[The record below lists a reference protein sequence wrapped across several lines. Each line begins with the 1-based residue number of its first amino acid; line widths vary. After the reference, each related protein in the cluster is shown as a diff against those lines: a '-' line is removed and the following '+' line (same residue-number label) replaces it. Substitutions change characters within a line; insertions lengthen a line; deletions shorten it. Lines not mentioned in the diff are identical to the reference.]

1 MQTMLSQVELNK
13 LFIRHGIPSA
23 GRILIREARDV
34 GPAREIQRRT
44 DTVRT
49 RYQSRKMDRPI
60 LAESRTVELPAIVLY
75 ENDESVLEYWP
86 QPFKIDLLI
95 DGLKHGRTRTQH
107 VPDALLVTEAG
118 FRVEEWREEERL
130 LKAAQKS
137 PKRFYKD
144 DAGRWHHVP
153 AEEYLSALNIEYRL
167 RSADELPR
175 VFLAN
180 LGFLADFARE
190 DAPPVP
196 DEVATAIKAVVDE
209 KRIVPHLA
217 LVHEH
222 GFKADQVFQLVL
234 CGGIYA
240 NLYAQRLDQVEE
252 LLLFR
257 SETIYQAHTL
267 MAGAHVTSAPPCE
280 LTLHPGSRF
289 TFDGRSL
296 EVVFVGATSVVTR
309 AEDQD
314 TCTLP
319 LALVEQLF
327 RESAIEVPE
336 GARKRTVEY
345 DLTTVVANERGLDI
359 AMKRLDAIRHPEG
372 SGIPERTLRRHRQAI
387 NGVTSVQEQLK
398 LLVPRRSGNTRRRL
412 PQAVLDTALE
422 VVEEHHNKAK
432 RQPVSATYTQFKARC
447 EERELRPM
455 SESGFY
461 VWIKDHIDIK
471 AREGRRAAYQ
481 QASIPLLYDYDQ
493 PVHGVRPHAVVYIDH
508 TTVNQLCRGMEIQNL
523 GKPFLTIALDG
534 AVGKVRAMYL
544 SYDAPSANTVLMI
557 LRDYTRRNG
566 RLPDTIV
573 LDNGA
578 EFHSVALKRFCD
590 LFRINIRWRRR
601 SKPRDSTLVERMLGV
616 TETEVFSAQDGNT
629 RCLKNPRMVSAEVH
643 PENFIRWTLPALH
656 GSIEHFLFDIHP
668 SRVHPRFG
676 VSPNDRE
683 NRLIV
688 ELGSRDHVIVRYDEH
703 FRLLTAPHSG
713 NKPTRVVDRQRGVF
727 VDGMHYWHE
736 CLAKAK
742 PREEAEVRVEMWCAR
757 VVYVCFRGDWVIA
770 QARDGGRLDGRFR
783 HEYEIAKRMETRVRR
798 TRAQQARR
806 SSVGSH
812 RKQSLWI
819 PELWDP
825 RLREQAVEAYGLY
838 SSLGMAEA
846 FDGARSARASDL
858 VLAGTAVAGAPK
870 QESISGRISS
880 QQLSQAPAKTPKP
893 ADVTVPAPTTRGADV
908 PEDKPYTYF

>member
-1 MQTMLSQVELNK
+1 MLSQLELNE
-13 LFIRHGIPSA
+13 LFTRHGIPSA
-23 GRILIREARDV
+23 GRILIHEARDA

-49 RYQSRKMDRPI
+49 RYQSRKMGRPV

-75 ENDESVLEYWP
+75 ENDKSVFEYWP
-86 QPFKIDLLI
+86 QPFKIDLLVE
-95 DGLKHGRTRTQH
+95 GLKNGRTRTQH
-107 VPDALLVTEAG
+107 VPDALLITETG
-118 FRVEEWREEERL
+118 FRVEEWREEQRL
-130 LKAAQKS
+130 LEAAQKN

-175 VFLAN
+175 IFVAN
-180 LGFLADFARE
+180 LNFLADFARA

-196 DEVATAIKAVVDE
+196 EEVATAIRTVVHE

-222 GFKADQVFQLVL
+222 GFKADQIFQLVFA
-234 CGGIYA
+234 GEIYA
-240 NLYAQRLDQVEE
+240 NLHTQRLDRVEE

-257 SETIYQAHTL
+257 SETIYQAHALTATAEIGL
-267 MAGAHVTSAPPCE
+267 APPCE
-280 LTLHPGSRF
+280 LALRPGSRF
-289 TFDGRSL
+289 IFDGRSL
-296 EVVFVGATSVVTR
+296 EVVLAGTTSIVAR
-309 AEDQD
+309 AEDKS

-336 GARKRTVEY
+336 SARKRTVEY
-345 DLTTVVANERGLDI
+345 DVSTIVANEKDLGV
-359 AMKRLDAIRHPEG
+359 AMRRLEAIRNPEG
-372 SGIPERTLRRHRQAI
+372 SGIPERTLRRYRQAI
-387 NGVTSVQEQLK
+387 KGVTSVQDQLK
-398 LLVPRRSGNTRRRL
+398 LLAPRRSGNTGRRL
-412 PQAVLDTALE
+412 PQAVLDVALE
-422 VVEEHHNKAK
+422 VVDERHNQAN
-432 RQPVSATYTQFKARC
+432 RQPVSATYVQFKARC
-447 EERELRPM
+447 EERGLVPM

-461 VWIKDHIDIK
+461 VWIKDHVDIK

-481 QASIPLLYDYDQ
+481 QAPIPLWYDHEQ

-508 TTVNQLCRGMEIQNL
+508 TTVNQLCRGMEIENL
-523 GKPFLTIALDG
+523 GKPYLTIAFDG
-534 AVGKVRAMYL
+534 AVGKARAMYL

-557 LRDYTRRNG
+557 LRDYVRRNG

-578 EFHSVALKRFCD
+578 EFHSAALKRFCD
-590 LFRINIRWRRR
+590 LFRVHIRWRRR

-616 TETEVFSAQDGNT
+616 TETEVIAAQDGNT

-656 GSIEHFLFDIHP
+656 GSIEYFLFDLHP
-668 SRVHPRFG
+668 DRKHPRFG

-683 NRLIV
+683 RRLLV
-688 ELGSRDHVIVRYDEH
+688 ELGSRDHVIVRYDET
-703 FRLLTAPHSG
+703 FRLLTASHSG
-713 NKPTRVVDRQRGVF
+713 NKPMRVVDRQRGVF

-742 PREEAEVRVEMWCAR
+742 PKEEVEVRVEMWCAR
-757 VVYVCFRGDWVIA
+757 VVYVCFRENWVIA

-783 HEYEIAKRMETRVRR
+783 HEYEIAKRTENRERR

-806 SSVGSH
+806 SSAGAH
-812 RKQSLWI
+812 RKQELWI
-819 PELWDP
+819 PERWDP
-825 RLREQAVEAYGLY
+825 RLREQAVEAYNLY
-838 SSLGMAEA
+838 SRLGMTEA
-846 FDGARSARASDL
+846 FAGARSTRAGDL
-858 VLAGTAVAGAPK
+858 ALACTAVASAPK
-870 QESISGRISS
+870 QESTAGTTST
-880 QQLSQAPAKTPKP
+880 QQLTLAPAKAPKP
-893 ADVTVPAPTTRGADV
+893 ADGTSSAPTPRDADV
-908 PEDKPYTYF
+908 PEAKPYSYF

>member
-1 MQTMLSQVELNK
+1 MLSQLELNE
-13 LFIRHGIPSA
+13 LFTRHGIPSA
-23 GRILIREARDV
+23 GRILIHEARDA

-49 RYQSRKMDRPI
+49 RYQSRKMGRPV

-75 ENDESVLEYWP
+75 ENDKSVFEYWP
-86 QPFKIDLLI
+86 QPFKIDLLVE
-95 DGLKHGRTRTQH
+95 GLKNGRTRTQH
-107 VPDALLVTEAG
+107 VPDALLITETG
-118 FRVEEWREEERL
+118 FRVEEWREEQRL
-130 LKAAQKS
+130 LEAAQKN

-175 VFLAN
+175 ILVAN
-180 LGFLADFARE
+180 LNFLADFARA

-196 DEVATAIKAVVDE
+196 EEVATAIRTVVHE

-222 GFKADQVFQLVL
+222 GFKADQIFQLVFA
-234 CGGIYA
+234 GEIYA
-240 NLYAQRLDQVEE
+240 NLHTQRLDRVEE

-257 SETIYQAHTL
+257 SETIYQAHALTATAEIGL
-267 MAGAHVTSAPPCE
+267 APPCE
-280 LTLHPGSRF
+280 LALRPGSRF
-289 TFDGRSL
+289 IFDGRSL
-296 EVVFVGATSVVTR
+296 EVVLAGTTSIVAR
-309 AEDQD
+309 AEDKS

-336 GARKRTVEY
+336 SARKRTVEY
-345 DLTTVVANERGLDI
+345 DVSTIVANEKDLGV
-359 AMKRLDAIRHPEG
+359 AMRRLEAIRNPEG
-372 SGIPERTLRRHRQAI
+372 SGIPERTLRRYRQAI
-387 NGVTSVQEQLK
+387 KGVTSVQDQLK
-398 LLVPRRSGNTRRRL
+398 LLAPRRSGNTGRRL
-412 PQAVLDTALE
+412 PQAVLDVALE
-422 VVEEHHNKAK
+422 VVDEHHNQAN
-432 RQPVSATYTQFKARC
+432 RQPVSATYVQFKARC
-447 EERELRPM
+447 EERGLVPM

-461 VWIKDHIDIK
+461 VWIKDHVDIK

-481 QASIPLLYDYDQ
+481 QAPIPLWYDHEQ

-508 TTVNQLCRGMEIQNL
+508 TTVNQLCRGMEIENL
-523 GKPFLTIALDG
+523 GKPYLTIAFDG
-534 AVGKVRAMYL
+534 AVGKARAMYL

-557 LRDYTRRNG
+557 LRDYVRRNG

-578 EFHSVALKRFCD
+578 EFHSAALKRFCD
-590 LFRINIRWRRR
+590 LFRVHIRWRRR

-616 TETEVFSAQDGNT
+616 TETEVIAAQDGNT

-656 GSIEHFLFDIHP
+656 GSIEYFLFDLHP
-668 SRVHPRFG
+668 DRKHPRFG

-683 NRLIV
+683 RRLLV
-688 ELGSRDHVIVRYDEH
+688 ELGSRDHVIVRYDET
-703 FRLLTAPHSG
+703 FRLLTASHSG
-713 NKPTRVVDRQRGVF
+713 NKPMRVVDRQRGVF

-742 PREEAEVRVEMWCAR
+742 PKEEVEVRVEMWCAR
-757 VVYVCFRGDWVIA
+757 VVYVCFRENWVIA

-783 HEYEIAKRMETRVRR
+783 HEYEIAKRTENRERR

-806 SSVGSH
+806 SSAGAH
-812 RKQSLWI
+812 RKQELWI
-819 PELWDP
+819 PERWDP
-825 RLREQAVEAYGLY
+825 RLREQAVEAYNLY
-838 SSLGMAEA
+838 SRLGMTEA
-846 FDGARSARASDL
+846 FAGARSTRAGDL
-858 VLAGTAVAGAPK
+858 ALACTAVASAPK
-870 QESISGRISS
+870 QESTAGTTST
-880 QQLSQAPAKTPKP
+880 QQLTLAPAKAPKP
-893 ADVTVPAPTTRGADV
+893 ADGTSSAPTPRDADV
-908 PEDKPYTYF
+908 PEAKPYSYF

>member
-1 MQTMLSQVELNK
+1 MLSQLELNE
-13 LFIRHGIPSA
+13 LFTRHGIPSA
-23 GRILIREARDV
+23 GRILIHEARDA

-49 RYQSRKMDRPI
+49 RYQSRKMGRPV

-75 ENDESVLEYWP
+75 ENDKSVFEYWP
-86 QPFKIDLLI
+86 QPFKIDLLVE
-95 DGLKHGRTRTQH
+95 GLKNGRTRTQH
-107 VPDALLVTEAG
+107 VPDALLITETG
-118 FRVEEWREEERL
+118 FRVEEWREEQRL
-130 LKAAQKS
+130 LEAAQKN

-175 VFLAN
+175 ILVAN
-180 LGFLADFARE
+180 LNFLADFARA

-196 DEVATAIKAVVDE
+196 EEVATAIRTVVHE

-222 GFKADQVFQLVL
+222 GFKADQIFQLVFA
-234 CGGIYA
+234 GEIYA
-240 NLYAQRLDQVEE
+240 NLHTQRLDRVEE

-257 SETIYQAHTL
+257 SETIYQAHALTATAEIGL
-267 MAGAHVTSAPPCE
+267 APPCE
-280 LTLHPGSRF
+280 LALRPGSRF
-289 TFDGRSL
+289 IFDGRSL
-296 EVVFVGATSVVTR
+296 EVVLAGTTSIVAR
-309 AEDQD
+309 AEDKS

-336 GARKRTVEY
+336 SARKRTVEY
-345 DLTTVVANERGLDI
+345 DVSTIVANEKDLGV
-359 AMKRLDAIRHPEG
+359 AMRRLEAIRNPEG
-372 SGIPERTLRRHRQAI
+372 SGIPERTLRRYRQAI
-387 NGVTSVQEQLK
+387 KGVTSVQDQLK
-398 LLVPRRSGNTRRRL
+398 LLAPRRSGNTGRRL
-412 PQAVLDTALE
+412 PQAVLDVALE
-422 VVEEHHNKAK
+422 VVDEHHNQAN
-432 RQPVSATYTQFKARC
+432 RQPVSATYVQFKARC
-447 EERELRPM
+447 EERGLVPM

-461 VWIKDHIDIK
+461 VWIKDHVDIK

-481 QASIPLLYDYDQ
+481 QAPIPLWYDHEQ

-508 TTVNQLCRGMEIQNL
+508 TTVNQLCRGMEIENL
-523 GKPFLTIALDG
+523 GKPYLTIAFDG
-534 AVGKVRAMYL
+534 AVGKARAMYL

-557 LRDYTRRNG
+557 LRDYVRRNG

-578 EFHSVALKRFCD
+578 EFHSAALKRFCD
-590 LFRINIRWRRR
+590 LFRVHIRWRRR

-616 TETEVFSAQDGNT
+616 TETEVIAAQDGNT

-656 GSIEHFLFDIHP
+656 GSIEYFLFDLHP
-668 SRVHPRFG
+668 DRKHPRFG

-683 NRLIV
+683 RRLLV
-688 ELGSRDHVIVRYDEH
+688 ELGSRDHVIVRYDET
-703 FRLLTAPHSG
+703 FRLLTASHSG
-713 NKPTRVVDRQRGVF
+713 NKPMRVVDRQRGVF

-742 PREEAEVRVEMWCAR
+742 PKEEVEVRVEMWCAR
-757 VVYVCFRGDWVIA
+757 VVYVCFRENWVIA

-783 HEYEIAKRMETRVRR
+783 HEYEIAKRTENRERR

-806 SSVGSH
+806 SSAGAH
-812 RKQSLWI
+812 RKQELWI
-819 PELWDP
+819 PERWDP
-825 RLREQAVEAYGLY
+825 RLREQAVEAYNLY
-838 SSLGMAEA
+838 SRLGMTEA
-846 FDGARSARASDL
+846 FAGARSTRAGDL
-858 VLAGTAVAGAPK
+858 ALACTAVASAPK
-870 QESISGRISS
+870 QESTAGTTST
-880 QQLSQAPAKTPKP
+880 QQLTLAPAKAPKP
-893 ADVTVPAPTTRGADV
+893 ADGTSSAPTPRGADV
-908 PEDKPYTYF
+908 PEAKPYSYF

>member
-1 MQTMLSQVELNK
+1 MLSQLELNE
-13 LFIRHGIPSA
+13 LFTRHGIPSA
-23 GRILIREARDV
+23 GRILIHEARDA

-49 RYQSRKMDRPI
+49 RYQSRKMGRPV

-75 ENDESVLEYWP
+75 ENDKSVFEYWP
-86 QPFKIDLLI
+86 QPFKIDLLVE
-95 DGLKHGRTRTQH
+95 GLKNGRTRTQH
-107 VPDALLVTEAG
+107 VPDALLITETG
-118 FRVEEWREEERL
+118 FRVEEWREEQRL
-130 LKAAQKS
+130 LEAAQKN

-175 VFLAN
+175 IFVAN
-180 LGFLADFARE
+180 LNFLADFARA

-196 DEVATAIKAVVDE
+196 EEVATAIRTVVHE

-222 GFKADQVFQLVL
+222 GFKADQIFQLVFA
-234 CGGIYA
+234 GEIYA
-240 NLYAQRLDQVEE
+240 NLHTQRLDRVEE

-257 SETIYQAHTL
+257 SETIYQAHALTATAEIGL
-267 MAGAHVTSAPPCE
+267 APPCE
-280 LTLHPGSRF
+280 LALRPGSRF
-289 TFDGRSL
+289 IFDGRSL
-296 EVVFVGATSVVTR
+296 EVVLAGTTSIVAR
-309 AEDQD
+309 AEDKS

-336 GARKRTVEY
+336 SARKRTVEY
-345 DLTTVVANERGLDI
+345 DVSTIVANEKDLGV
-359 AMKRLDAIRHPEG
+359 AMRRLEAIRNPEG
-372 SGIPERTLRRHRQAI
+372 SGIPERTLRRYRQAI
-387 NGVTSVQEQLK
+387 KGVTSVQDQLK
-398 LLVPRRSGNTRRRL
+398 LLAPRRSGNTGRRL
-412 PQAVLDTALE
+412 PQAVLDVALE
-422 VVEEHHNKAK
+422 VVDEHHNQAN
-432 RQPVSATYTQFKARC
+432 RQPVSATYVQFKARC
-447 EERELRPM
+447 EERGLVPM

-461 VWIKDHIDIK
+461 VWIKDHVDIK

-481 QASIPLLYDYDQ
+481 QAPIPLWYDHEQ

-508 TTVNQLCRGMEIQNL
+508 TTVNQLCRGMEIENL
-523 GKPFLTIALDG
+523 GKPYLTIAFDG
-534 AVGKVRAMYL
+534 AVGKARAMYL

-557 LRDYTRRNG
+557 LRDYVRRNG

-578 EFHSVALKRFCD
+578 EFHSAALKRFCD
-590 LFRINIRWRRR
+590 LFRVHIRWRRR

-616 TETEVFSAQDGNT
+616 TETEVIAAQDGNT

-656 GSIEHFLFDIHP
+656 GSIEYFLFDLHP
-668 SRVHPRFG
+668 DRKHPRFG

-683 NRLIV
+683 RRLLV
-688 ELGSRDHVIVRYDEH
+688 ELGSRDHVIVRYDET
-703 FRLLTAPHSG
+703 FRLLTASHSG
-713 NKPTRVVDRQRGVF
+713 NKPMRVVDRQRGVF

-742 PREEAEVRVEMWCAR
+742 PKEEVEVRVEMWCAR
-757 VVYVCFRGDWVIA
+757 VVYVCFRENWVIA

-783 HEYEIAKRMETRVRR
+783 HEYEIAKRTENRERR

-806 SSVGSH
+806 SSAGAH
-812 RKQSLWI
+812 RKQELWI
-819 PELWDP
+819 PERWDP
-825 RLREQAVEAYGLY
+825 RLREQAVEAYNLY
-838 SSLGMAEA
+838 SRLGMTEA
-846 FDGARSARASDL
+846 FAGARSTRAGDL
-858 VLAGTAVAGAPK
+858 ALACTAVASAPK
-870 QESISGRISS
+870 QESTAGTTST
-880 QQLSQAPAKTPKP
+880 QQLTLAPAKAPKP
-893 ADVTVPAPTTRGADV
+893 ADGTSSAPTPRDADV
-908 PEDKPYTYF
+908 PEAKPYSYF

>member
-1 MQTMLSQVELNK
+1 MLSQLELND
-13 LFIRHGIPSA
+13 LFARHGIPSA
-23 GRILIREARDV
+23 GRILIREARDA

-49 RYQSRKMDRPI
+49 RYQSRKMDRPV

-95 DGLKHGRTRTQH
+95 EGLKNGRTRTQH
-107 VPDALLVTEAG
+107 VPDALLITETG
-118 FRVEEWREEERL
+118 FRVEEWREEQRL
-130 LKAAQKS
+130 LEAAQKN

-153 AEEYLSALNIEYRL
+153 AEDYLSALNIEYRL

-175 VFLAN
+175 IFVAN
-180 LGFLADFARE
+180 LDFLADFARE

-196 DEVATAIKAVVDE
+196 DDVARAIRTVVHE

-234 CGGIYA
+234 AGEIYA
-240 NLYAQRLDQVEE
+240 NLHAQRLDRVEE

-257 SETIYQAHTL
+257 SQTIYQAHALT
-267 MAGAHVTSAPPCE
+267 AAAPVTPAPPCE
-280 LTLHPGSRF
+280 LALHPGSRF

-296 EVVFVGATSVVTR
+296 EIVLAGATSVIAR
-309 AEDQD
+309 AEDKS

-319 LALVEQLF
+319 LVLVEQLF

-336 GARKRTVEY
+336 DARRRTVEY
-345 DLTTVVANERGLDI
+345 DVTTVVANEKDLDI
-359 AMKRLDAIRHPEG
+359 AIKRLEAIRHPEG
-372 SGIPERTLRRHRQAI
+372 SGIPERTLRRYRQVIKGA
-387 NGVTSVQEQLK
+387 TSVQEQLK
-398 LLVPRRSGNTRRRL
+398 LLAPRRSGNTRRRL
-412 PQAVLDTALE
+412 PQAVLDIAQE
-422 VVEEHHNKAK
+422 IVDQHHNQPN
-432 RQPVSATYTQFKARC
+432 RQPVSATYVQFKARC
-447 EERELRPM
+447 EERGLVPM

-461 VWIKDHIDIK
+461 VWIKDHVNIK

-481 QASIPLLYDYDQ
+481 QAPIPLWYDHEQ

-508 TTVNQLCRGMEIQNL
+508 TTVNQLCRGMEIENL
-523 GKPFLTIALDG
+523 GKPFLTIAFDG
-534 AVGKVRAMYL
+534 AVGKARAMYL
-544 SYDAPSANTVLMI
+544 SYDSPSANTVLMI
-557 LRDYTRRNG
+557 LRDYVRRNG

-578 EFHSVALKRFCD
+578 EFHSAALKRFCD
-590 LFRINIRWRRR
+590 LFRVNIRWRRR

-616 TETEVFSAQDGNT
+616 TETEVIAAQDGNT

-643 PENFIRWTLPALH
+643 PEKFIRWTLPALY
-656 GSIEHFLFDIHP
+656 GSIEHFLFEIHP
-668 SRVHPRFG
+668 ARVHPRFG

-683 NRLIV
+683 SRLLV
-688 ELGSRDHVIVRYDEH
+688 ELGSRDHVIVRYDET
-703 FRLLTAPHSG
+703 FRLLTASHSG
-713 NKPTRVVDRQRGVF
+713 NKPTRAVDRQRGVF
-727 VDGMHYWHE
+727 VDGMHYWLE

-742 PREEAEVRVEMWCAR
+742 PSEKVEVRVEMWCAR

-783 HEYEIAKRMETRVRR
+783 HEYEIAKRTETRERR

-806 SSVGSH
+806 SSAGSH
-812 RKQSLWI
+812 RKQELWI
-819 PELWDP
+819 PERWDP
-825 RLREQAVEAYGLY
+825 RLREQAVEAYHLY
-838 SSLGMAEA
+838 SRLGMTEA
-846 FDGARSARASDL
+846 FAGARSTRAGDL
-858 VLAGTAVAGAPK
+858 ALAGTAVAGAPK
-870 QESISGRISS
+870 QESTAGRASAKP
-880 QQLSQAPAKTPKP
+880 LTQAPANTPKSM
-893 ADVTVPAPTTRGADV
+893 DVTVAAPMTPDSDV
-908 PEDKPYTYF
+908 PEAKKYSYF

>member
-1 MQTMLSQVELNK
+1 MLSEAELNELLARYK
-13 LFIRHGIPSA
+13 IPSS
-23 GRILIREARDV
+23 GRILIREARDA

-49 RYQSRKMDRPI
+49 RYQSRKMDRPV

-95 DGLKHGRTRTQH
+95 EGLKNGRTRTQH
-107 VPDALLVTEAG
+107 VPDALLITESG
-118 FRVEEWREEERL
+118 FRVEEWREEHRL
-130 LKAAQKS
+130 LEAAQKN

-175 VFLAN
+175 IFVAN
-180 LGFLADFARE
+180 LDFLADFSRE

-196 DEVATAIKAVVDE
+196 DNVATAIRTVVHE
-209 KRIVPHLA
+209 KRIIPHLA

-234 CGGIYA
+234 TGEIYA
-240 NLYAQRLDQVEE
+240 NLHTQRLDQVED

-257 SETIYQAHTL
+257 SETIYRAHGLT
-267 MAGAHVTSAPPCE
+267 AAAPITPAPPCE
-280 LTLHPGSRF
+280 LALRPGSRF

-296 EVVFVGATSVVTR
+296 EVVLAGATSVIAR
-309 AEDQD
+309 AEDKS

-319 LALVEQLF
+319 LVLVEQLF

-336 GARKRTVEY
+336 SARNRTVEY
-345 DLTTVVANERGLDI
+345 DVSAVVANEKELGV
-359 AMKRLDAIRHPEG
+359 AMRRLEAIRHPEG
-372 SGIPERTLRRHRQAI
+372 SGIPERTLRRYRQAI
-387 NGVTSVQEQLK
+387 KGVTSVQEQLK
-398 LLVPRRSGNTRRRL
+398 LLAPQRSGNTRRRL
-412 PQAVLDTALE
+412 PQAVIDIAQE
-422 VVEEHHNKAK
+422 IVDQHHNQPN
-432 RQPVSATYTQFKARC
+432 RQPVSATYVQFKARC
-447 EERELRPM
+447 EECGLVPM

-461 VWIKDHIDIK
+461 VWINDHVDIK

-481 QASIPLLYDYDQ
+481 QAPIPLWYDHEQ
-493 PVHGVRPHAVVYIDH
+493 PVHGVRPHAIVYIDH
-508 TTVNQLCRGMEIQNL
+508 TTVNQLCRGMEIEDL
-523 GKPFLTIALDG
+523 GKPCLTIAFDG
-534 AVGKVRAMYL
+534 AVGKARAMYL

-557 LRDYTRRNG
+557 LRDYVRRNG

-578 EFHSVALKRFCD
+578 EFHSAALKQFCD
-590 LFRINIRWRRR
+590 LFRVNIRWRRR

-616 TETEVFSAQDGNT
+616 TETEVIAAQDGNT

-643 PENFIRWTLPALH
+643 PGNFIRWTLPALH
-656 GSIEHFLFDIHP
+656 GSIEHFLFEIHP
-668 SRVHPRFG
+668 ARVHPRFG

-683 NRLIV
+683 SRLVV
-688 ELGSRDHVIVRYDEH
+688 ELGSREHVIVRYDEY
-703 FRLLTAPHSG
+703 FRLLTSPHSG
-713 NKPTRVVDRQRGVF
+713 SKPMRVVDRQRGVF

-736 CLAKAK
+736 CLSKAK
-742 PREEAEVRVEMWCAR
+742 PKEEVEVRVEMWCAR
-757 VVYVCFRGDWVIA
+757 VVYVCFRNDWVIA

-783 HEYEIAKRMETRVRR
+783 HEYELAKRTENRERR

-806 SSVGSH
+806 SSAGSD
-812 RKQSLWI
+812 RKQELWI
-819 PELWDP
+819 PERWDP
-825 RLREQAVEAYGLY
+825 RLREQAVEAYHLY
-838 SSLGMAEA
+838 SRLDMTEA
-846 FDGARSARASDL
+846 FAGARSTRAGEL
-858 VLAGTAVAGAPK
+858 ALAGTAVASAPK
-870 QESISGRISS
+870 QEPAAGTTST
-880 QQLSQAPAKTPKP
+880 QQVARMPAKAPKA
-893 ADVTVPAPTTRGADV
+893 ADVTSTEPTTPGADV
-908 PEDKPYTYF
+908 PEAKSYSYF